1 MRNLKKIL
9 AMVLA
14 LVMSLSLM
22 ATAGAAQFPDVDD
35 SNPYKTAIDVL
46 DELKVFQGFEDGTF
60 KPTDTLNR
68 AQAAVLVYR
77 IATGDV
83 ENKYLDNYTYM
94 QQSKFT
100 DLDGYNWAK
109 GYINYCQ
116 NAGIVVGTSATT
128 FNPGAPVTG
137 YQLMVM
143 LLRTLGYGKAG
154 EFTDPKG
161 WELET
166 AKIAEREGM
175 LKNVTGGDFG
185 APAPRQMVAEILFR
199 GLLHDTVEYSP
210 LTPGGYTNSGE
221 TLGKRE
227 LGLEDI
233 SGVVMANEWADL
245 ESGSVL
251 AEGKTRLDVNGTD
264 YNLDISS
271 ALTDVGEL
279 RHAYVQ
285 NGTKVL
291 TSLEDAGGNTVKD
304 SKDLERRGEG
314 IKVDKLRGDVKL
326 DENTEYFLN
335 FGEQVQDESE
345 WRIEYNVKFER
356 SVENNL
362 TAAQVKAQFEKDY
375 CELVD
380 DAGMKEISSTEY
392 TKSIKPGTKITEDD
406 LAVIRGIFD
415 LADGDTGSGAEGG
428 INRGVRGSVYAGA
441 NSQSHANRNKNL
453 AVEMTYSNFV
463 REYINNE
470 NVSIKDSDNGEWL
483 KVIDNDGDGVAEYVL
498 RTDFTMTTIT
508 DWSSKTEKWDF
519 ESEKN
524 VKNGDIKLVEDTSEL
539 AVGDVILY
547 TWIDGV
553 CHVSKPEPIEMT
565 VAKKGID
572 YKNETL
578 TGTDETVYDWSGIE
592 RKADSLYDDVS
603 YAVAGVTYDLYQD
616 YFGFTRLYKESDGG
630 LVLLTDGYF
639 ATDRRDHEFK
649 AQIWNGEFSDVDV
662 VGDADAFISD
672 KVNEETGGLT
682 IGDRY
687 TDDEG
692 TWKRLYRFNATYYD
706 GTAFTEHSWIAPA
719 ETPIQAKVPNND
731 HYTYNTNI
739 ASYIMNADGAYSLSL
754 ARDHR
759 ENARTHYNSFAID
772 VTNYE
777 VKAKDQVLWGIE
789 AIDANDKITATQ
801 RINTTTE
808 TVYYLVEGTGK
819 DMEVTTWTGYNN
831 APSNYTVERAYAV
844 TSYVADNTRDKW
856 NNALPYE
863 VAEVVV
869 IESTKDTGVPNA
881 YLGISLEQKLFGN
894 NQIGLNGLG
903 YHGDTW
909 GLDTVAMKLGEDTGI
924 TLSLQNGNDSKWPN
938 ETEDMM
944 NFYYVSGDKAVK
956 VVQNFDDLRI
966 YAGRVVT
973 SPYVEGRNYIQITKD
988 GSLSNATQKNSFFF
1002 PHDIDTAYTVSYDAD
1017 KYMRTTYDVD
1027 YTHDF
1032 DIGDYVICMVDGDG
1046 NVGFVVNVTD
1056 STWVDRN
1063 DNEVIVPGLSELW
1076 TTINVDYTGKGT
1088 AAVEFFGQ
1096 PLNMNGT
1103 GLTVSYKDAY
1113 NYQGKD
1119 ALTIAG
1125 SDYDLILNNVVVK
1138 PGDIKLSETDITYY
1152 LTINGKTYTLTQQGP
1167 VLGFGN
1173 LVGIDNSKLEVKSN
1187 TTQATTAAPGAASI
1201 WVANANTLVTSLKA
1215 LLKTDAD
1222 YSRITSVIGCDANG
1236 DEITD
1241 ATAFTADHIIVWL
1254 ENDEGKKQYVKVEVI
1269 AEDETPTAMFNLD
1282 IPANVK
1288 VYLWSNEGAWDVN
1301 QRTEL
1306 TKRVVSAADMFDAAN
1321 GQPGT
1326 LMLIADSVGTFTID
1340 GEKTGG
1346 FDSTNVVEF
1355 ANGSQVA
1362 GRDYNIRGVSKG
1374 VACMQIPA
1382 ITMDLKVTFDKDATA
1397 KPVDGEITNLD
1408 IWEAH
1413 TPMELSYAR
1422 KSVNGDEI
1430 TITLVNDDAM
1440 PTADDTAEDVIQYWF
1455 GIDSNGE
1462 NTQPGSGLPQSTSRV
1477 KGYLTYE
1484 DLGNNS
1490 YKVTANG
1497 YNGSTVTDSV
1507 TVTFE
1512 VDNSTPVYV
1521 ASFWGAANRNNI
1533 QISLYNAVTGQYVAK
1548 DDLPELDSA
1557 TITVDGNSYTVSNG
1571 DKKQDSNGNEV
1582 DAIGKIDQGAGAIV
1596 DGEGNTIVT
1605 TGSAAYKIFF
1615 GDGNATDMIIPNG
1628 ANTVYNISNWTSAVS
1643 GSPEIS
1649 FELGDLIIVA
1659 YHGTIA

>member
-94 QQSKFT
+94 QQSKFN

-245 ESGSVL
+245 ESDSVL
-251 AEGKTRLDVNGTD
+251 AEGKTRLLVGEEV
-264 YNLDISS
+264 YNLDITS

-326 DENTEYFLN
+326 DENTEYFRN
-335 FGEQVQDESE
+335 FGDATDFVSE
-345 WRIEYNVKFER
+345 WRLEWSVTFDTRKTGSNEGEKLFDSEYIDISKNETDLGVTR
-356 SVENNL
+356 DTTSDPN
-362 TAAQVKAQFEKDY
+362 KATYTK
-375 CELVD
+375 VIRR
-380 DAGMKEISSTEY
+380 GTPISS
-392 TKSIKPGTKITEDD
+392 KDID
-406 LAVIRGIFD
+406 VMRGIFSA
-415 LADGDTGSGAEGG
+415 ADSLEGASSLGIDGYVFAGS
-428 INRGVRGSVYAGA
+428 
-441 NSQSHANRNKNL
+441 NSNSAVDRNKDL
-453 AVEMTYSNFV
+453 SDEMTWRTFYK
-463 REYINNE
+463 EYILNNE
-470 NVSIKDSDNGEWL
+470 LNIKDSDNGEWL
-483 KVIDNDGDGVAEYVL
+483 KVIDNDGDGVAEYVF

-639 ATDRRDHEFK
+639 ATDRRNDEFK
-649 AQIWNGEFSDVDV
+649 AQIWNGEFNDVDV
-662 VGDADAFISD
+662 VGGADDFISD
-672 KVNEETGGLT
+672 AVNKESGNVT
-682 IGDRY
+682 IGNF
-687 TDDEG
+687 TGNSDDEG

-844 TSYVADNTRDKW
+844 TSYVADKDTWVNT
-856 NNALPYE
+856 LPYE

-869 IESTKDTGVPNA
+869 IEATKTSVPSA
-881 YLGISLEQKLFGN
+881 YLGISLEQKLFGKE
-894 NQIGLNGLG
+894 QIGLNGLG
-903 YHGDTW
+903 YHADGW
-909 GLDTVAMKLGEDTGI
+909 GLDTVTMKPSSDDNS
-924 TLSLQNGNDSKWPN
+924 TLALQVGGTTWPDDWQ
-938 ETEDMM
+938 DMM
-944 NFYYVSGDKAVK
+944 NFYYNDGGYARRIVE
-956 VVQNFDDLRI
+956 NFDHYRI
-966 YAGRVVT
+966 YAGKVVT

-988 GSLSNATQKNSFFF
+988 GSTNATQKNSFFF
-1002 PHDIDTAYTVSYDAD
+1002 PHDIDTSYNVTYDAANH
-1017 KYMRTTYDVD
+1017 MRTRYDVD
-1027 YTHDF
+1027 YTHNF
-1032 DIGDYVICMVDGDG
+1032 DIGDRVVYMVDGDG
-1046 NVGFVVNVTD
+1046 NVGFVVNVSKSVYGED
-1056 STWVDRN
+1056 D
-1063 DNEVIVPGLSELW
+1063 DIVPGLEELW
-1076 TTINVDYTGKGT
+1076 EEIKEDYNGEDPIADLKVTVGGVTVNLDGT
-1088 AAVEFFGQ
+1088 D
-1096 PLNMNGT
+1096 T
-1103 GLTVSYKDAY
+1103 TVSYAIAKKAPAIEVTGGEIVSGAESINAEDGPFTGIIKSDGGEYYNFKITVSAPSSVTLLKSEANHDACGLEVPDTNWPIAEY
-1113 NYQGKD
+1113 LNTHAPKVST
-1119 ALTIAG
+1119 ATATAVIVTNAG
-1125 SDYDLILNNVVVK
+1125 S
-1138 PGDIKLSETDITYY
+1138 
-1152 LTINGKTYTLTQQGP
+1152 
-1167 VLGFGN
+1167 
-1173 LVGIDNSKLEVKSN
+1173 
-1187 TTQATTAAPGAASI
+1187 
-1201 WVANANTLVTSLKA
+1201 
-1215 LLKTDAD
+1215 
-1222 YSRITSVIGCDANG
+1222 
-1236 DEITD
+1236 
-1241 ATAFTADHIIVWL
+1241 
-1254 ENDEGKKQYVKVEVI
+1254 QY
-1269 AEDETPTAMFNLD
+1269 
-1282 IPANVK
+1282 
-1288 VYLWSNEGAWDVN
+1288 
-1301 QRTEL
+1301 
-1306 TKRVVSAADMFDAAN
+1306 
-1321 GQPGT
+1321 
-1326 LMLIADSVGTFTID
+1326 
-1340 GEKTGG
+1340 
-1346 FDSTNVVEF
+1346 VVEF
-1355 ANGSQVA
+1355 ADGKWDMSELING
-1362 GRDYNIRGVSKG
+1362 G
-1374 VACMQIPA
+1374 
-1382 ITMDLKVTFDKDATA
+1382 IT
-1397 KPVDGEITNLD
+1397 
-1408 IWEAH
+1408 
-1413 TPMELSYAR
+1413 
-1422 KSVNGDEI
+1422 
-1430 TITLVNDDAM
+1430 
-1440 PTADDTAEDVIQYWF
+1440 DT
-1455 GIDSNGE
+1455 
-1462 NTQPGSGLPQSTSRV
+1462 
-1477 KGYLTYE
+1477 
-1484 DLGNNS
+1484 
-1490 YKVTANG
+1490 
-1497 YNGSTVTDSV
+1497 
-1507 TVTFE
+1507 
-1512 VDNSTPVYV
+1512 
-1521 ASFWGAANRNNI
+1521 
-1533 QISLYNAVTGQYVAK
+1533 
-1548 DDLPELDSA
+1548 
-1557 TITVDGNSYTVSNG
+1557 
-1571 DKKQDSNGNEV
+1571 
-1582 DAIGKIDQGAGAIV
+1582 
-1596 DGEGNTIVT
+1596 
-1605 TGSAAYKIFF
+1605 
-1615 GDGNATDMIIPNG
+1615 
-1628 ANTVYNISNWTSAVS
+1628 
-1643 GSPEIS
+1643 
-1649 FELGDLIIVA
+1649 
-1659 YHGTIA
+1659 GTIANITINVMAEDGVTGGRHEAERTGTDIVNYNDKWNSVVDMLTWKLPGVGDSENADRVEFSGPTLLSLVDVNTGFVNINAATTQEEQQTAYDNALTKLKADIPKAIRSYVDNQLLGGKVTGGESIIPADISFNNWCLKLSSRYGAFNDALAACTTVDTFEDVTESVYKIVVHLDYVFGKSPNGDTFDDQHSCDAD

>member
-94 QQSKFT
+94 QQSKFN

-161 WELET
+161 WELQT
-166 AKIAEREGM
+166 AAIAEREGI

-199 GLLHDTVEYSP
+199 GLLHDTVAYSA

-221 TLGKRE
+221 TLGKRN

-245 ESGSVL
+245 ESDSVL
-251 AEGKTRLDVNGTD
+251 AEGKTRLLVGEEV
-264 YNLDISS
+264 YNLDITS

-326 DENTEYFLN
+326 DENTEYFRN
-335 FGEQVQDESE
+335 FGDATDFVSE
-345 WRIEYNVKFER
+345 WRLEWSVTFDTRKTGSNEGEKLFDSEYIDISKNETDLGVTR
-356 SVENNL
+356 DTTSAPN
-362 TAAQVKAQFEKDY
+362 KATYTK
-375 CELVD
+375 VIRR
-380 DAGMKEISSTEY
+380 GTPISS
-392 TKSIKPGTKITEDD
+392 KDID
-406 LAVIRGIFD
+406 VMRGIFSA
-415 LADGDTGSGAEGG
+415 ADSAEGASSLG
-428 INRGVRGSVYAGA
+428 IDGYVFAGS
-441 NSQSHANRNKNL
+441 NSNSNVDRNKDL
-453 AVEMTYSNFV
+453 SDEMTWRTFYK
-463 REYINNE
+463 EYILNNE
-470 NVSIKDSDNGEWL
+470 LNIKDSDNGEWL
-483 KVIDNDGDGVAEYVL
+483 KVIDNDGDGVAEYVF

-519 ESEKN
+519 ESEKD

-639 ATDRRDHEFK
+639 ATDRRNDEFK
-649 AQIWNGEFSDVDV
+649 AQIWNGEFNDVDV
-662 VGDADAFISD
+662 VGGADDFISD
-672 KVNEETGGLT
+672 AVNKESGNVT
-682 IGDRY
+682 IGNF
-687 TDDEG
+687 TGNSDDEG
-692 TWKRLYRFNATYYD
+692 TWKRLYRFNATYYN
-706 GTAFTEHSWIAPA
+706 GTAFTEHSWIALA

-844 TSYVADNTRDKW
+844 TSYVADKDTWVNT
-856 NNALPYE
+856 LPYE

-869 IESTKDTGVPNA
+869 IEATKTGVPSA

-903 YHGDTW
+903 YHADGW

-944 NFYYVSGDKAVK
+944 NFYYVSGGKAVK

-973 SPYVEGRNYIQITKD
+973 SPYVENRNYIQVTKD
-988 GSLSNATQKNSFFF
+988 GSMSATQKNSFFF
-1002 PHDIDTAYTVSYDAD
+1002 PHDIDTAYTVNYDAD
-1017 KYMRTTYDVD
+1017 KYLRTQYDVD

-1032 DIGDYVICMVDGDG
+1032 DIGDYVVYMVDGDG

-1063 DNEVIVPGLSELW
+1063 DNEVIVPGLNELW
-1076 TTINVDYTGKGT
+1076 TAINVDYTGKGT

-1362 GRDYNIRGVSKG
+1362 GRNYNIRGVSKG

-1382 ITMDLKVTFDKDATA
+1382 ITMDLKVTFDKNATA
-1397 KPVDGEITNLD
+1397 KPVDGEITKLD

-1430 TITLVNDDAM
+1430 TITLVNNNAM

-1512 VDNSTPVYV
+1512 VDQRTPVYV
-1521 ASFWGAANRNNI
+1521 ASFWGVADRNNI
-1533 QISLYNAVTGQYVAK
+1533 QISLYNAVTGEYVAEG
-1548 DDLPELDSA
+1548 DLPELDSA
-1557 TITVDGNSYTVSNG
+1557 TITVNGTNYSVSG
-1571 DKKQDSNGNEV
+1571 SDKKTDKDGNEV
-1582 DAIGKIDQGAGAIV
+1582 DAISTIASGADAITWGGSQIV
-1596 DGEGNTIVT
+1596 AAGN
-1605 TGSAAYKIFF
+1605 AAYKIFF
-1615 GDGNATDMIIPNG
+1615 KNNSDTPKVIPAGSSATYGIG
-1628 ANTVYNISNWTSAVS
+1628 NWTTAS
-1643 GSPEIS
+1643 GGTTKIS
-1649 FELGDLIIVA
+1649 LELGDLIIVA
-1659 YHGTIA
+1659 YHGTIS

>member
-94 QQSKFT
+94 QQSKFN

-161 WELET
+161 WELQT
-166 AKIAEREGM
+166 AAIAEREGI

-639 ATDRRDHEFK
+639 ATDRRNDEFK
-649 AQIWNGEFSDVDV
+649 AQIWNGEFNDVDV
-662 VGDADAFISD
+662 VGGADDFISD
-672 KVNEETGGLT
+672 AVNKESGNVT
-682 IGDRY
+682 IGNF
-687 TDDEG
+687 TGNSDDEG

-903 YHGDTW
+903 LHDDTW
-909 GLDTVAMKLGEDTGI
+909 GLDTVTMKPGTQKES
-924 TLSLQNGNDSKWPN
+924 TLAVLPENDSKWPN
-938 ETEDMM
+938 ETADMM
-944 NFYYVSGDKAVK
+944 RFYYADSDGEAVRIDK
-956 VVQNFDDLRI
+956 NFDYYRI

-988 GSLSNATQKNSFFF
+988 GSTNATQKNSFFF
-1002 PHDIDTAYTVSYDAD
+1002 PHDIDTSYNVTYDAANH
-1017 KYMRTTYDVD
+1017 MRTRYDVD

-1032 DIGDYVICMVDGDG
+1032 DIDDMVVYMVDGDG
-1046 NVGFVVNVTD
+1046 NVGFVVNVNKSVYGED
-1056 STWVDRN
+1056 D
-1063 DNEVIVPGLSELW
+1063 DIVPGLKELW
-1076 TTINVDYTGKGT
+1076 KEINVDYAGSGT
-1088 AAVEFFGQ
+1088 AKVRFFGQ
-1096 PLNMNGT
+1096 D
-1103 GLTVSYKDAY
+1103 VDAKTKTLAVDY
-1113 NYQGKD
+1113 AKAKAFVEANPNAD
-1119 ALTIAG
+1119 IIEISG
-1125 SDYDLILNNVVVK
+1125 SDSWILTDGNDVLKTEAELVLSGATWKVRIGDDVYTLIQRGAAHNMFANLVSTEQMDVVWNRVA
-1138 PGDIKLSETDITYY
+1138 
-1152 LTINGKTYTLTQQGP
+1152 TINAQ
-1167 VLGFGN
+1167 
-1173 LVGIDNSKLEVKSN
+1173 
-1187 TTQATTAAPGAASI
+1187 GAAAIRLSNRDI
-1201 WVANANTLVTSLKA
+1201 LVTNLIF
-1215 LLKTDAD
+1215 KTDAD
-1222 YSRITSVIGCDANG
+1222 WCEVVDVVGCDANG
-1236 DEITD
+1236 TENLNLTA
-1241 ATAFTADHIIVWL
+1241 ATCDHILVTL
-1254 ENDEGKKQYVKVEVI
+1254 RTSDGMEQTVKVQVLLP
-1269 AEDETPTAMFNLD
+1269 DEQPLASYTLD
-1282 IPANVK
+1282 IDEAVTT
-1288 VYLWSNEGAWDVN
+1288 YLWKGTEPTWDWNVNAHDAWTEGSISSYDMSGYD
-1301 QRTEL
+1301 L
-1306 TKRVVSAADMFDAAN
+1306 LFIADR
-1321 GQPGT
+1321 PGT
-1326 LMLIADSVGTFTID
+1326 LTVTGIKPDGTVDSSYPVAAVKDSFSNGTTYTVG
-1340 GEKTGG
+1340 G
-1346 FDSTNVVEF
+1346 
-1355 ANGSQVA
+1355 VA
-1362 GRDYNIRGVSKG
+1362 TG
-1374 VACMQIPA
+1374 VACLKIPA
-1382 ITMDLKVTFDKDATA
+1382 VTMDIKVTFTPDPTA
-1397 KPVDGEITNLD
+1397 VPVDGEITKLNLHHGGLHSEYGFAWQETD
-1408 IWEAH
+1408 GDDVVIVVADESALPAEGDRSVDVVKKWFGLNKDGTSIGTSSAITGVLGVEEIEDV
-1413 TPMELSYAR
+1413 PSEYAMGYTVIAR
-1422 KSVNGDEI
+1422 GANGGEDA
-1430 TITLVNDDAM
+1430 TKDVYFKVYDDDAYI
-1440 PTADDTAEDVIQYWF
+1440 V
-1455 GIDSNGE
+1455 
-1462 NTQPGSGLPQSTSRV
+1462 
-1477 KGYLTYE
+1477 
-1484 DLGNNS
+1484 
-1490 YKVTANG
+1490 
-1497 YNGSTVTDSV
+1497 
-1507 TVTFE
+1507 
-1512 VDNSTPVYV
+1512 
-1521 ASFWGAANRNNI
+1521 SFWGGNGTEGRNNI
-1533 QISLYNAVTGQYVAK
+1533 QFTLSDIEGTQLTLDELNALGITSAEITVGNTTKTINK
-1548 DDLPELDSA
+1548 DDSVSDTISGHTDIMNGKSIA
-1557 TITVDGNSYTVSNG
+1557 TTTFNP
-1571 DKKQDSNGNEV
+1571 
-1582 DAIGKIDQGAGAIV
+1582 QGAGVLVYAGAHSAIGTDPLIPAGTTTQYHQ
-1596 DGEGNTIVT
+1596 DGWNEPTSS
-1605 TGSAAYKIFF
+1605 TG
-1615 GDGNATDMIIPNG
+1615 
-1628 ANTVYNISNWTSAVS
+1628 TVVS
-1643 GSPEIS
+1643 IKLFADDTEIK
-1649 FELGDLIIVA
+1649 IVA
-1659 YHGTIA
+1659 TNGKLN

>member
-94 QQSKFT
+94 QQSKFN

-161 WELET
+161 WELQT
-166 AKIAEREGM
+166 AAIAEREGI

-199 GLLHDTVEYSP
+199 GLLHDTVAYSA

-221 TLGKRE
+221 TLGKRN

-245 ESGSVL
+245 ESDSVL
-251 AEGKTRLDVNGTD
+251 AEGKTRLLVGEEV
-264 YNLDISS
+264 YNLDITS

-326 DENTEYFLN
+326 DENTEYFRN
-335 FGEQVQDESE
+335 FGDATDFVSE
-345 WRIEYNVKFER
+345 WRLEWSVTFDTRKTGSNEGEKLFDSEYIDISKNETDLGVTR
-356 SVENNL
+356 DTTVAN
-362 TAAQVKAQFEKDY
+362 KATYTK
-375 CELVD
+375 VIRR
-380 DAGMKEISSTEY
+380 GTPISS
-392 TKSIKPGTKITEDD
+392 KDID
-406 LAVIRGIFD
+406 VMRGIFSA
-415 LADGDTGSGAEGG
+415 ADSLEGASSLGIDGYVFAGS
-428 INRGVRGSVYAGA
+428 
-441 NSQSHANRNKNL
+441 NSDSAVDRNKDL
-453 AVEMTYSNFV
+453 SDEMTWRTFYK
-463 REYINNE
+463 EYILNNE
-470 NVSIKDSDNGEWL
+470 LNIKDSDNGEWL
-483 KVIDNDGDGVAEYVL
+483 KVIDNDGDGVAEYVF

-519 ESEKN
+519 ESEKD

-639 ATDRRDHEFK
+639 ATDRRNDEFK
-649 AQIWNGEFSDVDV
+649 AQIWNGEFNDVDV
-662 VGDADAFISD
+662 VGGADDFISD
-672 KVNEETGGLT
+672 AVNKESGNVT
-682 IGDRY
+682 IGNF
-687 TDDEG
+687 TGNSDDEG

-789 AIDANDKITATQ
+789 AIDANDKITDTQ

-844 TSYVADNTRDKW
+844 TSYVADKDTWVNT
-856 NNALPYE
+856 LPYE

-869 IESTKDTGVPNA
+869 IEATKTGVPSA
-881 YLGISLEQKLFGN
+881 YLGISLEQKLFGKE
-894 NQIGLNGLG
+894 QIGLNGLG
-903 YHGDTW
+903 YHADGW
-909 GLDTVAMKLGEDTGI
+909 GLDTVTMKPSSDDNS
-924 TLSLQNGNDSKWPN
+924 TLALQVGGTTWPDDWQ
-938 ETEDMM
+938 DMM
-944 NFYYVSGDKAVK
+944 NFYYNDGGYARRIVE
-956 VVQNFDDLRI
+956 NFDHYRI
-966 YAGRVVT
+966 YAGKVVT

-988 GSLSNATQKNSFFF
+988 GSTNATQKNSFFF
-1002 PHDIDTAYTVSYDAD
+1002 PHDIDTAYTVNYDAD
-1017 KYMRTTYDVD
+1017 KYLRTQYDVD

-1032 DIGDYVICMVDGDG
+1032 DIGDYVVYMVDGDG

-1076 TTINVDYTGKGT
+1076 TAINVDYTGKGT

-1462 NTQPGSGLPQSTSRV
+1462 NTRPGSGLPQSTSKV

-1512 VDNSTPVYV
+1512 VDQRTPVYV
-1521 ASFWGAANRNNI
+1521 ASFWGVANKNNI
-1533 QISLYNAVTGQYVAK
+1533 QISLYNAVTGEYVAEG
-1548 DDLPELDSA
+1548 DLPELDSA
-1557 TITVDGNSYTVSNG
+1557 TITVNGTSYSVSG
-1571 DKKQDSNGNEV
+1571 SDKKTDKDGNEV
-1582 DAIGKIDQGAGAIV
+1582 DAISTIASGAGAITW
-1596 DGEGNTIVT
+1596 DGSQIVAA
-1605 TGSAAYKIFF
+1605 GDAAYKIFF
-1615 GDGNATDMIIPNG
+1615 KNDSDTPKVIPAGSRATYGIG
-1628 ANTVYNISNWTSAVS
+1628 NWTTAS
-1643 GSPEIS
+1643 GGTTKINL
-1649 FELGDLIIVA
+1649 ELGDLIIVA
-1659 YHGTIA
+1659 YHGTIG